1 MPLTDTKIRKVKPI
15 DKPQRLFDGGGLYTE
30 VSPKGG
36 KWWRLKY
43 RYGNKEKRFS
53 LGVYPDV
60 SLKDARQ
67 RRDEARR
74 PNSAKESKMVKRG
87 MTGSAINKAISCM
100 INNKNIFY

>member
-1 MPLTDTKIRKVKPI
+1 MPLTDTKIRKAKPI
-15 DKPQRLFDGGGLYTE
+15 DKPQRLFDGGGLYVE

-43 RYGNKEKRFS
+43 RYGNKEKRLS